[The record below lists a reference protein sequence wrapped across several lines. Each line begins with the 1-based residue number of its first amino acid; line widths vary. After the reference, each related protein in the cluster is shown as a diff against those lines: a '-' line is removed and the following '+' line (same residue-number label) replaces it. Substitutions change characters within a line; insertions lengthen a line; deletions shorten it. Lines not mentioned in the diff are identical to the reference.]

1 MKKLFSIII
10 LFSLHVYPQKTFEVY
25 NFTTQTVRLLDIVT
39 NVSGVYPEFH
49 SKANPVTIPPGG
61 SYTLSNAADLTRF
74 PFHSPSSSPYIP
86 TWERL
91 DPYIPPAAP
100 VSTIMRSNN
109 AWLMGSNQVFDRM
122 GFSVGNSGNLINTT
136 NTSTSPVTGPGYT
149 AEYSVFIAPPLFT
162 DIIYTIVIMP

>member
-1 MKKLFSIII
+1 MKKIFSIII
-10 LFSLHVYPQKTFEVY
+10 LFSLQVYSQKTFEVY

-49 SKANPVTIPPGG
+49 SKANPVTIPAGG
-61 SYTLSNAADLTRF
+61 SYTLTNAADLARF

-91 DPYIPPAAP
+91 DPYIPPASP
-100 VSTIMRSNN
+100 VSTTMTSNN
-109 AWLMGSNQVFDRM
+109 AWLIGSNQVFDRM
-122 GFSVGNSGNLINTT
+122 VFSVGNSFNSINTT
-136 NTSTSPVTGPGYT
+136 NTSSSPVTGPGYT
-149 AEYSVFIAPPLFT
+149 AEYSVFIAPPPFT